1 MDRFASSSQ
10 LVPLEVELAIVEHK
24 ARGTRFPVAAAAVNR
39 VCVPPLAIWSL
50 SVSEADLVTLL
61 LDIENVGDQIGVRV
75 GPGPLR

>member
-24 ARGTRFPVAAAAVNR
+24 ARGTRFPVADAAVNR
-39 VCVPPLAIWSL
+39 VCVPTVAIWSL

-61 LDIENVGDQIGVRV
+61 AIENDGDQIGVRV